1 MPPSHAP
8 AIRHVMVVLGLLAVS
23 GLVQLVVIAR
33 STVPALDA
41 VRFARYAQ
49 SIDREGLL
57 PTLLREY
64 EQPLFPAWV
73 WAVHRG
79 AEHLGERESV
89 SWAGCVQVAAAVPLV
104 LALVP
109 LYFGVMR
116 LVGRRAAAA
125 GCLLFCVLPEVARLG
140 ADGISDT
147 THLLFFCTA
156 FWAVAEYFGPT
167 RQTGDA
173 RTRPPLWLL
182 VAGLAVGM
190 ALLAR
195 AEVLVL
201 AGALGVALVLFQWQP
216 ARRQSWPS
224 LAAGSACFLL
234 GLAAVWGPFLTL
246 NCSLTPEAALA
257 RVLGRAP
264 AAQTPLPCPALEAD
278 RLAAGW
284 HLDDGRPASF
294 DLKDRTTSIRRRG
307 YGAAVL
313 RFARELA
320 DATGYWI
327 GALALFGAWRLGRIR
342 PGAGDR
348 FVQLFF
354 VMYCLAA
361 LHTAATEGYL
371 ASRHLL
377 ALVVPAVGCAGYGAC
392 QLGAWAR
399 GLSRFSALPLLG
411 VRRPSKAVVQETPIS
426 VSFQNHRRLTWVVVA
441 LCAAACLPQ
450 TVMRIHYSR
459 EGHRMAAE
467 WLEHSAPAQG
477 AVLDTHG
484 LTGLVS
490 GRTTVPYERAPAVLG
505 DPRLAYVVLEGQE
518 LDYPSR
524 RSRTLRSLL
533 AAGRKVAEFPP
544 PTVRRPNQRRVLVYR
559 WDADRFDRRRGS
571 PIFAARGFGGRGTV
585 PFSLRENWDSP
596 LLRENWDS
604 PRLGKETQDH
614 VAIDTRVRR

>member
-1 MPPSHAP
+1 MPPRHAL
-8 AIRHVMVVLGLLAVS
+8 AIRRVTVVLGLLAVS

-41 VRFARYAQ
+41 VRLARYAQ
-49 SIDREGLL
+49 SIEREGLL

-79 AEHLGERESV
+79 AERLAGPATV
-89 SWAGCVQVAAAVPLV
+89 SWGGCVQVAAAVPLV

-109 LYFGVMR
+109 LYLGLVR

-147 THLLFFCTA
+147 THLLFFCVA
-156 FWAVAEYFGPT
+156 FWAVAEYFGPA
-167 RQTGDA
+167 RQIGDG

-182 VAGLAVGM
+182 AAGAAVGM

-201 AGALGVALVLFQWQP
+201 AGALGVALVLFQWHP

-224 LAAGSACFLL
+224 LAAGSVCFLL

-246 NCSLTPEAALA
+246 SRSPGPEAVLA

-264 AAQTPLPCPALEAD
+264 AAQPALPCPMPDPD

-284 HLDDGRPASF
+284 RLDDGQPASF

-307 YGAAVL
+307 CAAAVL

-327 GALALFGAWRLGRIR
+327 GALALFGAWRLGRIP

-348 FVQLFF
+348 FVQVFF

-392 QLGAWAR
+392 QLGALVW
-399 GLSRFSALPLLG
+399 GLSQFSRSGGLSQFSRSGGLSQFSRSGPNFRAAKMGLSPSAIHEQHIADSWPG
-411 VRRPSKAVVQETPIS
+411 AWSRCSPRPACRRP
-426 VSFQNHRRLTWVVVA
+426 
-441 LCAAACLPQ
+441 
-450 TVMRIHYSR
+450 
-459 EGHRMAAE
+459 
-467 WLEHSAPAQG
+467 
-477 AVLDTHG
+477 
-484 LTGLVS
+484 
-490 GRTTVPYERAPAVLG
+490 
-505 DPRLAYVVLEGQE
+505 
-518 LDYPSR
+518 
-524 RSRTLRSLL
+524 
-533 AAGRKVAEFPP
+533 
-544 PTVRRPNQRRVLVYR
+544 
-559 WDADRFDRRRGS
+559 
-571 PIFAARGFGGRGTV
+571 
-585 PFSLRENWDSP
+585 
-596 LLRENWDS
+596 
-604 PRLGKETQDH
+604 
-614 VAIDTRVRR
+614 